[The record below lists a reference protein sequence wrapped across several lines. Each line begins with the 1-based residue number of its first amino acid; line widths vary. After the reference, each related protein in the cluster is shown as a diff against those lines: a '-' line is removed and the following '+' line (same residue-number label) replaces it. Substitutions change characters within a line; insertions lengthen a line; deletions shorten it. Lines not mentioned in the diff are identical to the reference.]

1 MTLYRID
8 FTDDD
13 HKVSLMFHAR
23 DIKTIGD
30 RNYIIYRARK
40 ILLVKGYRIHKKP
53 FKVWIVGEE
62 V

>member
-1 MTLYRID
+1 
-8 FTDDD
+8 
-13 HKVSLMFHAR
+13 MFHAR